1 MIGTGRLCF
10 QRMAAVLL
18 AALLSS
24 CGGIRRGWYSRPYL
38 EGGRIPEGQPSN
50 FGEYFETLQV
60 SLADL
65 ELRLSMNNQ
74 VQTSST
80 EYIGIVVPML
90 PVGMDLKN
98 RDSGT
103 VQPGRHTVDV
113 TLSPQREGHRFAP
126 HRVLLIID
134 GVPAKP
140 VEVARMRFTAAARER
155 EIWPPSG
162 ESLPLALAAK
172 GGGTTFQLVFPVD
185 RPSPDQEIWVDLG
198 EALSSDA
205 GKPGPRIGFRK
216 TRWSNPSS

>member
-1 MIGTGRLCF
+1 MNGTGRRCF
-10 QRMAAVLL
+10 RTMATVLL
-18 AALLSS
+18 AALLVS

-38 EGGRIPEGQPSN
+38 EGGRIPEGQPST

-60 SLADL
+60 TLPGI

-90 PVGMDLKN
+90 PVGLDLKT

-103 VQPGRHTVDV
+103 VQPGRHTVDI
-113 TLSPQREGHRFAP
+113 TLSPQQEGHRFAP
-126 HRVLLIID
+126 HQVLLVID

-140 VEVARMRFTAAARER
+140 TEAARMHSTLAGRER
-155 EIWPPSG
+155 ELWPPAG
-162 ESLPLALAAK
+162 GSLPLPLAAK
-172 GGGTTFQLVFPVD
+172 GGGTTFQLVFPVE

-198 EALSSDA
+198 EALSSAA

-216 TRWSNPSS
+216 TRWSNPYS